1 MGRKKIQI
9 NREKI
14 GCIIEFVRRK
24 KGLSQNDV
32 INIIDTEEICFM
44 QQPALSAIET
54 YNHKASIKNIECVA
68 HALGINIKT
77 LFDERGVFEAIK
89 DSGLQINVPDETL
102 KLYCYIID
110 AYFAV
115 LPDKTKRRIEKT
127 AGAKYPDAGVEMLK
141 RIEKKEVER
150 IFSYYKDLSFTFGGN
165 ETEAEMIISCAAA
178 SNLDHFRY
186 LLLKNEIPFF
196 DFFASLNKI
205 EEAIFDLKRC
215 YLNDYERGL
224 KRAKEVADR
233 ILSEFKRFKSNQTVT

>member
-9 NREKI
+9 NRQKI

-32 INIIDTEEICFM
+32 INIIDTEEIGFM

-54 YNHKASIKNIECVA
+54 YNHKASRRNIEYVA
-68 HALGINIKT
+68 RALGIDIKT

-127 AGAKYPDAGVEMLK
+127 VGAKYPDAVVEMLK

-150 IFSYYKDLSFTFGGN
+150 IFSYYKDLFFIFMGN

-178 SNLDHFRY
+178 SNFDHFRY

-196 DFFASLNKI
+196 DFFNSIKEI
-205 EEAIFDLKRC
+205 EKAIFDLKRC
-215 YLNDYERGL
+215 YFKDYEIVL
-224 KRAKEVADR
+224 KRVKEVVDS
-233 ILSEFKRFKSNQTVT
+233 IFFEFKRFKSI